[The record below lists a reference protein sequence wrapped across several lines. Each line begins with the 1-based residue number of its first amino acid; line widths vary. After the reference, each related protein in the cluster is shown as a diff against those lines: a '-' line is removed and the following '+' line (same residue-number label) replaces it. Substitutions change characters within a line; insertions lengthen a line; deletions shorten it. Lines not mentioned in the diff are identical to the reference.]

1 MKIKLILDD
10 EDEKIEPK
18 SELVK
23 DKPKLKL
30 LINEEY
36 SLEDI
41 DQEESGLQEEKVE
54 YILEDP
60 QEDSQEN
67 IQEAT
72 QHSNDKIMRTILKD
86 RAQAAICLNKW
97 LKVKEGYEIKAEEL
111 EEMTESYITSDL
123 ENRESDI
130 VYKDKKYEGVFYLIE
145 HQTKVDYQMAKRI
158 AEYKNEIR
166 RHYQNNTKLK
176 NNKGFKV
183 AKIIAIVL
191 YTGKEKW
198 TASKTLDDIEVA
210 CPRIE
215 EKETDEYQLEI
226 TNEYKVEE
234 LKQDIETN
242 NKDILAKIFFIEK
255 KGDSKDI
262 NKVEKEID
270 NLKITEEEINYIAS
284 YINKIISRTYGEE
297 TSKQMIKILEK
308 GLSKEEGK
316 DMLMENFVKTCFEEG
331 EKSGIKK
338 GETRGVA
345 RGIRQVA
352 INMLRQKYKK
362 EEIKKCTGLSDAKI
376 KELEKTLQS
385 A

>member
-226 TNEYKVEE
+226 TNEYKVEA
-234 LKQDIETN
+234 LKQDIEAN
-242 NKDILAKIFFIEK
+242 NKDILAKIFFIDK
-255 KGDSKDI
+255 LGDSKNL
-262 NKVEKEID
+262 NKVEQEID
-270 NLKITEEEINYIAS
+270 NLKITEEEIDYIAS

-338 GETRGVA
+338 GETRG
-345 RGIRQVA
+345 ISQVA
-352 INMLRQKYKK
+352 INMLKQKCKK
-362 EEIKKCTGLSDAKI
+362 ELIKQCTGLSDAKI

>member
-60 QEDSQEN
+60 KEDFQEN

-166 RHYQNNTKLK
+166 RHYQNNIKLK

-226 TNEYKVEE
+226 TNEYKVEA
-234 LKQDIETN
+234 LKQDIEAN
-242 NKDILAKIFFIEK
+242 NKDILAKIFFIDK
-255 KGDSKDI
+255 LGDSKNL
-262 NKVEKEID
+262 NKVEQELD
-270 NLKITEEEINYIAS
+270 DLKITEEEINYIAS

-331 EKSGIKK
+331 EKSGKK
-338 GETRGVA
+338 A
-345 RGIRQVA
+345 GISQVA
-352 INMLRQKYKK
+352 INMLKQKCKK
-362 EEIKKCTGLSDAKI
+362 ELIKQCTGLSDAKI

>member
-60 QEDSQEN
+60 QEN

-166 RHYQNNTKLK
+166 RHYQNNTKLR

-226 TNEYKVEE
+226 TNEYKVEA
-234 LKQDIETN
+234 LKQDIEAN
-242 NKDILAKIFFIEK
+242 NKDILAKIFFIDK
-255 KGDSKDI
+255 LGDSKNL
-262 NKVEKEID
+262 NKVEQELD
-270 NLKITEEEINYIAS
+270 DLKITEEEINYIAS

-331 EKSGIKK
+331 EKSGRKD
-338 GETRGVA
+338 GVA
-345 RGIRQVA
+345 RALSQVA
-352 INMLRQKYKK
+352 INMLKQKYKK

>member
-226 TNEYKVEE
+226 TNEYKVEA
-234 LKQDIETN
+234 LKQDIEAN
-242 NKDILAKIFFIEK
+242 NKDILAKIFFIDK
-255 KGDSKDI
+255 LGDSKNL
-262 NKVEKEID
+262 NKVEQEID

-331 EKSGIKK
+331 EKSGKK
-338 GETRGVA
+338 A
-345 RGIRQVA
+345 GISQVA
-352 INMLRQKYKK
+352 INMLKQKCKK
-362 EEIKKCTGLSDAKI
+362 ELIKQCTGLSDAKI

>member
-226 TNEYKVEE
+226 TNEYKVEA
-234 LKQDIETN
+234 LKQDIEAN
-242 NKDILAKIFFIEK
+242 NKDILAKIFFIDK
-255 KGDSKDI
+255 LGDSKNL
-262 NKVEKEID
+262 NKVEQELD
-270 NLKITEEEINYIAS
+270 DLKITEEEINYIAS

-345 RGIRQVA
+345 RGISQVA
-352 INMLRQKYKK
+352 INMLKQKCKK
-362 EEIKKCTGLSDAKI
+362 ELIKQCTGLSDAKI

>member
-226 TNEYKVEE
+226 TNEYKVEA
-234 LKQDIETN
+234 LKQDIEAN
-242 NKDILAKIFFIEK
+242 NKDILAKIFFIDK
-255 KGDSKDI
+255 LGDSKNL
-262 NKVEKEID
+262 NKVEQELD
-270 NLKITEEEINYIAS
+270 DLKITEEEINYIAS

-331 EKSGIKK
+331 EKSGKK
-338 GETRGVA
+338 A
-345 RGIRQVA
+345 GISQVA
-352 INMLRQKYKK
+352 INMLKQKCKK
-362 EEIKKCTGLSDAKI
+362 ELIKQCTGLSDAKI

>member
-60 QEDSQEN
+60 EEDSQEN

-198 TASKTLDDIEVA
+198 TASKTLDDIEVSY
-210 CPRIE
+210 PRIE
-215 EKETDEYQLEI
+215 GKETDEYQLEI
-226 TNEYKVEE
+226 TNEYKVEA
-234 LKQDIETN
+234 LKQDIEAN
-242 NKDILAKIFFIEK
+242 NKDILAKIFFIDK
-255 KGDSKDI
+255 LGDSKNL
-262 NKVEKEID
+262 NKVEQEID
-270 NLKITEEEINYIAS
+270 NLKITEEEIDYIAS
-284 YINKIISRTYGEE
+284 YINKIISKSYGEG
-297 TSKQMIKILEK
+297 TSKHMIKILEK
-308 GLSKEEGK
+308 RISKEEDK

-331 EKSGIKK
+331 E
-338 GETRGVA
+338 TRG
-345 RGIRQVA
+345 ISQVA

>member
-1 MKIKLILDD
+1 MIWF
-10 EDEKIEPK
+10 
-18 SELVK
+18 
-23 DKPKLKL
+23 
-30 LINEEY
+30 
-36 SLEDI
+36 
-41 DQEESGLQEEKVE
+41 
-54 YILEDP
+54 
-60 QEDSQEN
+60 
-67 IQEAT
+67 
-72 QHSNDKIMRTILKD
+72 R
-86 RAQAAICLNKW
+86 
-97 LKVKEGYEIKAEEL
+97 
-111 EEMTESYITSDL
+111 
-123 ENRESDI
+123 RE
-130 VYKDKKYEGVFYLIE
+130 V
-145 HQTKVDYQMAKRI
+145 
-158 AEYKNEIR
+158 N
-166 RHYQNNTKLK
+166 QNNVKLR

-242 NKDILAKIFFIEK
+242 NKDILAKIFFIDK
-255 KGDSKDI
+255 LGDSKNL

-270 NLKITEEEINYIAS
+270 NLKITEEEIDYIAS
-284 YINKIISRTYGEE
+284 YINKIISRTYGEKA
-297 TSKQMIKILEK
+297 SKQMIKILEK

-331 EKSGIKK
+331 EKSGKK
-338 GETRGVA
+338 A
-345 RGIRQVA
+345 GISQVA
-352 INMLRQKYKK
+352 INMLKQKCKK
-362 EEIKKCTGLSDAKI
+362 ELIKQCTGLSDAKI

>member
-1 MKIKLILDD
+1 MIWF
-10 EDEKIEPK
+10 
-18 SELVK
+18 
-23 DKPKLKL
+23 
-30 LINEEY
+30 
-36 SLEDI
+36 
-41 DQEESGLQEEKVE
+41 
-54 YILEDP
+54 
-60 QEDSQEN
+60 
-67 IQEAT
+67 
-72 QHSNDKIMRTILKD
+72 R
-86 RAQAAICLNKW
+86 
-97 LKVKEGYEIKAEEL
+97 
-111 EEMTESYITSDL
+111 
-123 ENRESDI
+123 RE
-130 VYKDKKYEGVFYLIE
+130 V
-145 HQTKVDYQMAKRI
+145 
-158 AEYKNEIR
+158 N
-166 RHYQNNTKLK
+166 QNNVKLR

-242 NKDILAKIFFIEK
+242 NKDILAKIFFIDK
-255 KGDSKDI
+255 LGDSKNL
-262 NKVEKEID
+262 NKVEQEID

-331 EKSGIKK
+331 EKSGKK
-338 GETRGVA
+338 A
-345 RGIRQVA
+345 GISQVA
-352 INMLRQKYKK
+352 INMLKQKCKK
-362 EEIKKCTGLSDAKI
+362 ELIKQCTGLSDAKI

>member
-1 MKIKLILDD
+1 M
-10 EDEKIEPK
+10 
-18 SELVK
+18 
-23 DKPKLKL
+23 
-30 LINEEY
+30 
-36 SLEDI
+36 
-41 DQEESGLQEEKVE
+41 
-54 YILEDP
+54 
-60 QEDSQEN
+60 
-67 IQEAT
+67 
-72 QHSNDKIMRTILKD
+72 
-86 RAQAAICLNKW
+86 
-97 LKVKEGYEIKAEEL
+97 
-111 EEMTESYITSDL
+111 
-123 ENRESDI
+123 
-130 VYKDKKYEGVFYLIE
+130 
-145 HQTKVDYQMAKRI
+145 
-158 AEYKNEIR
+158 
-166 RHYQNNTKLK
+166 
-176 NNKGFKV
+176 
-183 AKIIAIVL
+183 
-191 YTGKEKW
+191 
-198 TASKTLDDIEVA
+198 DDIEVA

-242 NKDILAKIFFIEK
+242 NKDILAKIFFIDK
-255 KGDSKDI
+255 LGDSKDI

-345 RGIRQVA
+345 RGISQVA
-352 INMLRQKYKK
+352 INMLKQKCKK
-362 EEIKKCTGLSDAKI
+362 ELIKQCTGLSDAKI

>member
-10 EDEKIEPK
+10 EDEKIASK
-18 SELVK
+18 SGSAKYRLNK
-23 DKPKLKL
+23 NNKPKLKL

-86 RAQAAICLNKW
+86 RVQAAICLNKW
-97 LKVKEGYEIKAEEL
+97 LKVKAGYKIKAEEL

-226 TNEYKVEE
+226 TNEYKVEA

-242 NKDILAKIFFIEK
+242 NKDILAKIFFIDK
-255 KGDSKDI
+255 LGDSKNL
-262 NKVEKEID
+262 NKVEQEID
-270 NLKITEEEINYIAS
+270 NLKITEEEIDYIAS

-331 EKSGIKK
+331 EKSGKK
-338 GETRGVA
+338 A
-345 RGIRQVA
+345 GISQVA
-352 INMLRQKYKK
+352 INMLKQKCKK
-362 EEIKKCTGLSDAKI
+362 ELIKQCTGLSDAKI

>member
-60 QEDSQEN
+60 EEDSQEN

-145 HQTKVDYQMAKRI
+145 H
-158 AEYKNEIR
+158 
-166 RHYQNNTKLK
+166 
-176 NNKGFKV
+176 
-183 AKIIAIVL
+183 
-191 YTGKEKW
+191 
-198 TASKTLDDIEVA
+198 
-210 CPRIE
+210 
-215 EKETDEYQLEI
+215 
-226 TNEYKVEE
+226 
-234 LKQDIETN
+234 
-242 NKDILAKIFFIEK
+242 
-255 KGDSKDI
+255 
-262 NKVEKEID
+262 
-270 NLKITEEEINYIAS
+270 
-284 YINKIISRTYGEE
+284 
-297 TSKQMIKILEK
+297 
-308 GLSKEEGK
+308 
-316 DMLMENFVKTCFEEG
+316 
-331 EKSGIKK
+331 
-338 GETRGVA
+338 
-345 RGIRQVA
+345 
-352 INMLRQKYKK
+352 
-362 EEIKKCTGLSDAKI
+362 
-376 KELEKTLQS
+376 
-385 A
+385 

>member
-226 TNEYKVEE
+226 TNEYKVEA
-234 LKQDIETN
+234 LKQDIEAN
-242 NKDILAKIFFIEK
+242 NKDILAKIFFIDK
-255 KGDSKDI
+255 LGDSKNL
-262 NKVEKEID
+262 NKVEQELD
-270 NLKITEEEINYIAS
+270 DLKITEEEIDYIAS

-331 EKSGIKK
+331 EKSGKK
-338 GETRGVA
+338 A
-345 RGIRQVA
+345 GISQVA
-352 INMLRQKYKK
+352 INMLKQKCKK
-362 EEIKKCTGLSDAKI
+362 ELIKQCTGLSDAKI

>member
-226 TNEYKVEE
+226 TNEYKVEA
-234 LKQDIETN
+234 LKQDIEAN
-242 NKDILAKIFFIEK
+242 NKDILAKIFFIDK
-255 KGDSKDI
+255 LGDSKNL
-262 NKVEKEID
+262 NKVEQELD
-270 NLKITEEEINYIAS
+270 DLKITE
-284 YINKIISRTYGEE
+284 
-297 TSKQMIKILEK
+297 
-308 GLSKEEGK
+308 
-316 DMLMENFVKTCFEEG
+316 
-331 EKSGIKK
+331 
-338 GETRGVA
+338 
-345 RGIRQVA
+345 
-352 INMLRQKYKK
+352 
-362 EEIKKCTGLSDAKI
+362 
-376 KELEKTLQS
+376 
-385 A
+385 